1 MGTLESR
8 MEQAI
13 RRFMEQGVCFLELP
27 PDGWRKIEG
36 ATTAPNGWEW
46 WGHGS
51 LFWRTNG
58 LEKYEHALV
67 RKSQKNR

>member
-1 MGTLESR
+1 MSSIEKRTAESIAR
-8 MEQAI
+8 LKS
-13 RRFMEQGVCFLELP
+13 QGVRFLEEP
-27 PDGWRKIEG
+27 PEGWRKIEG

-67 RKSQKNR
+67 KKSQKSR

>member
-8 MEQAI
+8 SELAI
-13 RRFMEQGVCFLELP
+13 RRFREHGVRFLESP
-27 PDGWRKIEG
+27 PEGWHRIEG

-58 LEKYEHALV
+58 REPYQHALV
-67 RKSQKNR
+67 RRGAAS

>member
-1 MGTLESR
+1 MNNRTE
-8 MEQAI
+8 EAI
-13 RRFMEQGVCFLELP
+13 ARLKAHGVRFFDEP
-27 PDGWRKIEG
+27 PAGWRRLKG

-58 LEKYEHALV
+58 QERYEHALV
-67 RKSQKNR
+67 RKPQNNA